1 MLVDCDL
8 QFNSNKSGE
17 TIAARQFLVPLLI
30 GNGQAGLVITYNAT
44 SPSSVTCFFSSFVFV
59 FVLVSVDWSDNSKIT
74 IVIGNGQTW
83 PLLTTPGFCNCIMC
97 VTIYLW
103 FPTPSYSH
111 KLTKPNL
118 NVPPSKAQPKLSN
131 PHNRRVIN
139 LFVCYARALRQW
151 ATKYYLAPSGTR

>member
-59 FVLVSVDWSDNSKIT
+59 FVLVSVD
-74 IVIGNGQTW
+74 
-83 PLLTTPGFCNCIMC
+83 
-97 VTIYLW
+97 
-103 FPTPSYSH
+103 
-111 KLTKPNL
+111 
-118 NVPPSKAQPKLSN
+118 
-131 PHNRRVIN
+131 
-139 LFVCYARALRQW
+139 
-151 ATKYYLAPSGTR
+151 